1 MIRYEIEREL
11 FDGDLQAEGFT
22 KLFGMINTNNI

>member
-11 FDGDLQAEGFT
+11 FDGDLQAEDLPQVWND
-22 KLFGMINTNNI
+22 KYEQY